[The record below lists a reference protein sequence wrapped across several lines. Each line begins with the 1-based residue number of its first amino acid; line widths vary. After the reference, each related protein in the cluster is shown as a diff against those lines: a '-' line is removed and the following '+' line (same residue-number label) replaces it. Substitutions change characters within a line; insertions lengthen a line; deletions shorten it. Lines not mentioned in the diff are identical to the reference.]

1 MAKTVTLYG
10 IPNCD
15 TVKKARTWL
24 DAQGIAYTFHDF
36 KKQGLDKSLA
46 QGWLKGIGPELLI
59 NRKGTTWRGLSDEK
73 KAQAE
78 TPAGALALVLESPSV
93 IKRPVLDRDGA
104 LSVGFAPDTYK
115 TYF

>member
-24 DAQGIAYTFHDF
+24 DAQGVTYTFHDF
-36 KKQGLDKSLA
+36 KKQGLDKALA
-46 QGWLKGIGPELLI
+46 QGWLKELGPEVLI
-59 NRKGTTWRGLSDEK
+59 NRKGTTWRKLDTAVQEK
-73 KAQAE
+73 AAS
-78 TPAGALALVLESPSV
+78 PAGALTLMLEQPSV

-104 LSVGFAPDTYK
+104 LSVGFTSDTYAK
-115 TYF
+115 FF

>member
-1 MAKTVTLYG
+1 MPKKVTLYG

-15 TVKKARTWL
+15 TVKKARAWL
-24 DAQGIAYTFHDF
+24 DAQGVAYSFHDF
-36 KKQGLDKSLA
+36 KKQGLDQSLA
-46 QGWLKGIGPELLI
+46 QGWLREIGPELLI
-59 NRKGTTWRGLSDEK
+59 NRKGTTWRGLSDDR

-78 TPAGALALVLESPSV
+78 TSAGALALMLESPSV